1 MQVKAREY
9 YGQTVTVVLL
19 FEQASDNNE
28 YNSLLYNLKIGT
40 GEIGKMEIGEMKE
53 IEGTPKPDI

>member
-9 YGQTVTVVLL
+9 YGQTITVVLL
-19 FEQASDNNE
+19 FEQASDTEE

-40 GEIGKMEIGEMKE
+40 GEIGKLEIGEMKQ
-53 IEGTPKPDI
+53 IEGGAKPDI